1 LFVKFTHRYPQS
13 KYTVFL
19 TPLTDEIM
27 AYQTK
32 SLQPSADQV
41 ILDEA
46 FSDFD
51 AVLAAFK
58 DKTVYVDL
66 WATWCGPCKAEFEF
80 NPGLKAYLKSRNA
93 ELLYISMDKDAVD
106 KQWREMIRYYG
117 LGGNHI
123 RTNDKLRQDII
134 NRFYDGKGYS
144 IPRYLLIKN
153 GKILNDAALQPSD
166 KDKLYQQIDRLI
178 GAR

>member
-1 LFVKFTHRYPQS
+1 
-13 KYTVFL
+13 
-19 TPLTDEIM
+19 
-27 AYQTK
+27 
-32 SLQPSADQV
+32 
-41 ILDEA
+41 
-46 FSDFD
+46 
-51 AVLAAFK
+51 
-58 DKTVYVDL
+58 
-66 WATWCGPCKAEFEF
+66 
-80 NPGLKAYLKSRNA
+80 
-93 ELLYISMDKDAVD
+93 
-106 KQWREMIRYYG
+106 MIRYYG